1 MKDSLIQ
8 QGTDLM
14 LMGMGTVFVFL
25 AILVVA
31 TTVMSLL
38 VNRLSP
44 EDLTSEVDAQPGS
57 SPATVDARVVNIIQ
71 AALDKHRGRQ

>member
-1 MKDSLIQ
+1 MTDSLLQ
-8 QGTDLM
+8 QGANLM

-31 TTVMSLL
+31 TTVMSRV

-44 EDLTSEVDAQPGS
+44 EEVVPEPEPVVAPSG
-57 SPATVDARVVNIIQ
+57 AVDKRVVQIIQ
-71 AALDKHRGRQ
+71 AALDKHRGRH

>member
-1 MKDSLIQ
+1 MTDSLLQ
-8 QGTDLM
+8 QGTNLM

-31 TTVMSLL
+31 TTVMSRV

-44 EDLTSEVDAQPGS
+44 EEVAPEPEPVVA
-57 SPATVDARVVNIIQ
+57 PAGQVDKRVVQIIQ
-71 AALDKHRGRQ
+71 AALDKHRGRH